1 MLVSEDPASTPSRA
15 RGSRASLTG
24 SLRRG
29 LSAWRD
35 AVKRRDVA
43 ITFLLVVL
51 SACGGVLYAT
61 RDRERFEMDVDD
73 RARRLYAAIDT
84 GLERP
89 LGALAAVHGLF
100 LSDPGVTRVK
110 FHNFVAPL
118 LQRYPAIYALEW
130 MPIVPA
136 AEREAYEAEGRAAGF
151 KDYRFWTFDPSG
163 RRIPIWPRPEYGPIQ
178 FMEPPSNDALFFD
191 ILADPFRL
199 AVAERARDIGMVTA
213 SKRFRLIEDANKE
226 DVFSVVIY
234 QPVFD
239 ALEPPGSM
247 AGRRAALR
255 GFVLAVF
262 RLKPLLEASIGPVS
276 TEGLRFAL
284 SDRSGQ
290 AEASEELFES
300 EKGAYESLARLRAS
314 AHVFEMPLNN
324 PNHSWW
330 LRVAAQPRGYVSFA
344 RGLTVALAG
353 ALLAVLAL
361 VAVTALRAIVRLRRR
376 VERVGPYTL
385 VGRLGR
391 GAMGVV
397 YEARHALLRRPT
409 AIKLLAPGV
418 AGERALARFERE
430 VQLTAALT
438 HPSTVAIY
446 DYGRTEKGVFYYA
459 MELLRGVNLQ
469 HLVSIDG
476 PLPSGRVVHL
486 LEQACGALAEAH
498 AAGLIHRDVKP
509 ANLMACKAGGIL
521 DFLKVLDFGLVKD
534 LGAHEAAPP
543 AAAHRPGHAH
553 AANPVAVSQDGSLLG
568 TPLYLAPEGVTSPN
582 SVDARLDI
590 YGLGAVAYFLLCGS
604 PPFTGATAI
613 EIYARQRRG
622 SPPPP
627 SGGNEPVPPELSAI
641 VLECL
646 AFKPESRPASAREL
660 RARLTA
666 CAGVTPWTE
675 AMAAAWWEERGP
687 AVEAAAHAARDAAG
701 DAGTITTGARRLAPD
716 RDR

>member
-1 MLVSEDPASTPSRA
+1 MPAAPDPASTPSQARA
-15 RGSRASLTG
+15 SRTSLTG

-35 AVKRRDVA
+35 AIKRRDLG
-43 ITFLLVVL
+43 ITLVLVVL
-51 SACGGVLYAT
+51 SAGGGVLYAT
-61 RDRERFEMDVDD
+61 RDRERFELDVDA
-73 RARRLYAAIDT
+73 RARRLHAAIDA

-100 LSDPGVTRVK
+100 LSDPNVTREK
-110 FHNFVAPL
+110 FRSFVGPL
-118 LQRYPAIYALEW
+118 LQRYLSIYALEW

-136 AEREAYEAEGRAAGF
+136 ADREAYEAEARAAGLT
-151 KDYRFWTFDPSG
+151 DYHFWTLDPSG
-163 RRIPIWPRPEYGPIQ
+163 RRIPMWPRPEYGPIH
-178 FMEPPSNDALFFD
+178 FMEPPSLEALGFD
-191 ILADPFRL
+191 IAADPLRWPT
-199 AVAERARDIGMVTA
+199 AERARDIGMIAA
-213 SKRFRLIEDANKE
+213 SPRFHLIEDAGKE

-234 QPVFD
+234 LPVFPT
-239 ALEPPGSM
+239 LEPPGSM

-262 RLKPLLEASIGPVS
+262 RLKPLLEAAIGQVLS

-290 AEASEELFES
+290 AAASEELFES
-300 EKGAYESLARLRAS
+300 EKGAYEALGRLDAS
-314 AHVFEMPLNN
+314 AHFFEMPLNN

-330 LRVAAQPRGYVSFA
+330 LRVAARP
-344 RGLTVALAG
+344 RGLTAGVRGFTVFVLG
-353 ALLAVLAL
+353 ALLSALLL
-361 VAVTALRAIVRLRRR
+361 VAVTALRAVVQLRRR

-438 HPSTVAIY
+438 HPSTIAIY

-469 HLVSIDG
+469 HLVGIDG
-476 PLPSGRVVHL
+476 PLPAGRVVHL

-509 ANLMACKAGGIL
+509 ANLMACKAGGIF

-534 LGAHEAAPP
+534 LGAADAAPSAPSRHGLSRTP
-543 AAAHRPGHAH
+543 A
-553 AANPVAVSQDGSLLG
+553 PVAVSQDGSLLG
-568 TPLYLAPEGVTSPN
+568 TPLYLAPEGVISPD

-590 YGLGAVAYFLLCGS
+590 YGLGAVAYFLLSGS

-622 SPPPP
+622 APPPP
-627 SGGNEPVPPELSAI
+627 SGPNEPMPPELSAL

-646 AFKPESRPASAREL
+646 AFKPEARPASAREL
-660 RARLTA
+660 RARLIA
-666 CAGVTPWTE
+666 CAGVPPWTE
-675 AMAAAWWEERGP
+675 AMAAAWWAERGP
-687 AVEAAAHAARDAAG
+687 AVEAAAQAARDAAG
-701 DAGTITTGARRLAPD
+701 EAGTITTGARRLAPVE
-716 RDR
+716 R